1 MFLSKKS
8 NLKIILVGI
17 ISLSLILSSQLII
30 FASSIKMPIAKE
42 TNTIE
47 NDKAIIDI
55 SNINDGYVMAKY
67 IGSSSGT
74 IKITIKKMD
83 GSTYTYNIFQ
93 KNQYEVFPITEG
105 NGTYKITVYEGIG
118 GTKYVTANGTTV
130 KVSLTDNLG
139 PFLYPNQYVWFNK
152 NSEVVSLAEK
162 LVGKEPDTMKKVKG
176 VYDYV
181 VKTLSY
187 DYAKASSVKSGYVCN
202 IDSTLETKKGI
213 CLDYSA
219 VMAAMLRSQNVPTKL
234 IVGYAGTQYHA
245 WISVYSKEEG
255 WIENVIYFDGKS
267 WTMMDPTMAST
278 SKKTDFKMDEKKYSA
293 KYAY

>member
-1 MFLSKKS
+1 MFSSKKS
-8 NLKIILVGI
+8 NLKLIFIGI
-17 ISLSLILSSQLII
+17 ISFSLIFSNNMII
-30 FASSIKMPIAKE
+30 FASSVKTPVAKE
-42 TNTIE
+42 SNTVE
-47 NDKAIIDI
+47 NDKAVIDI

-67 IGSSSGT
+67 TGSSSGT
-74 IKITIKKMD
+74 IKITIKKVD
-83 GSTYTYNIFQ
+83 GSTYTYNIFK

-118 GTKYVTANGTTV
+118 GTKYVTANGTTA

-139 PFLYPNQYVWFNK
+139 PFLYPNQYVWFTK
-152 NSEVVSLAEK
+152 DSAVVSLADK

-181 VKTLSY
+181 VKSFSY
-187 DYAKASSVKSGYVCN
+187 DYAKASSVKSGYVCD

-213 CLDYSA
+213 CLDYAA

>member
-1 MFLSKKS
+1 MNS
-8 NLKIILVGI
+8 NNRFNFKPIFIGI
-17 ISLSLILSSQLII
+17 IVLSLILGNQMMA
-30 FASSIKMPIAKE
+30 FADNIKMPVAKE
-42 TNTIE
+42 SNVVK
-47 NDKAIIDI
+47 NDKAVIDI
-55 SNINDGYVMAKY
+55 SNVNDGYVMAKY
-67 IGSSSGT
+67 TGSSTGT
-74 IKITIKKMD
+74 IKIIINKTD
-83 GSTYTYNIFQ
+83 GSTYTYNIFK

-105 NGTYKITVYEGIG
+105 SGTYKINVYEGIG

-130 KVSLTDNLG
+130 KVNLTDKLA

-152 NSEVVSLAEK
+152 DSAVVTLAEK
-162 LVGKEPDTMKKVKG
+162 LVGKEKVTMKKVKG
-176 VYDYV
+176 VYDYT

-187 DYAKASSVKSGYVCN
+187 DYAKASNVKSGYVCN

-234 IVGYAGTQYHA
+234 VVGYAGTQYHA
-245 WISVYSKEEG
+245 WISVYSEEEG

-278 SKKTDFKMDEKKYSA
+278 SKKTDFKMDEKKYAA
-293 KYAY
+293 KYVY

>member
-8 NLKIILVGI
+8 NLKIIFIGI
-17 ISLSLILSSQLII
+17 ISLSLIFSSQLVI

-47 NDKAIIDI
+47 NDKAVIDI

-118 GTKYVTANGTTV
+118 GTKYVTANGTTA

-152 NSEVVSLAEK
+152 NSAVVSLAEK

-234 IVGYAGTQYHA
+234 MVGYAGTQYHA

-278 SKKTDFKMDEKKYSA
+278 SKKADFKMDEKKYSA